1 MRPFLVKLLCCPVD
15 GGTLELIVFDQQKT
29 MVTEEQAHTLVKAG
43 YHSSDFETEIISGL
57 LLNVRKKFFYP
68 VFAGVPRMLTFS
80 HPLLDQFNHDFSS
93 KIELYSKE
101 GYRYAESE
109 SIPGE
114 KNVLASFSNEWTE
127 YGYSEEV
134 YWGQTTEVY
143 NGSLYATLS
152 NETQELKDKLVLE
165 VGIGSGGSA
174 NFMSKKFNCNLIG
187 VDLGYSVDV
196 AYKNFRNN
204 PFLHIVQASAFNLP
218 FRDNTFDFVY
228 SHGVIHHT
236 FNTRRAFSQLAKLPK
251 AGGRLYIWVYSFLN
265 EQRTLKRR
273 VIMLMERLIRPWCA
287 MLPGWMQTIVLTPI
301 APLYIFHQNAINND
315 SKTGM
320 ARYRWREAMHAAR
333 DRFTPKFI
341 HRHSEEEVSKWFLES
356 GYHTIRPL
364 SAKKLPDFVPVG
376 FFKNTGVEG
385 FKQE

>member
-1 MRPFLVKLLCCPVD
+1 MRPFLVKQLSCPAD
-15 GGTLELIVFDQQKT
+15 GGSLEMIVFDQEKRT
-29 MVTEEQAHTLVKAG
+29 LTEEQAAFIARSGNT
-43 YHSSDFETEIISGL
+43 SSDFETEIINGL

-68 VFAGVPRMLTFS
+68 VFAGVPRMLTFQ
-80 HPLLDQFNHDFSS
+80 HPLLDQFNQDFAT
-93 KIELYSKE
+93 KIEEYSKN
-101 GYRYAESE
+101 GYRYAEAE
-109 SIPGE
+109 AIPGE

-127 YGYSEEV
+127 YGYNEEV
-134 YWGQTTEVY
+134 YWGQTTTTY
-143 NGSLYATLS
+143 NESLFSTLN
-152 NETQELKDKLVLE
+152 NENQNLEDKLVLE

-196 AYKNFRNN
+196 AYKNFGSN

-251 AGGRLYIWVYSFLN
+251 ADGRLYIWVYSFLN

-273 VIMLMERLIRPWCA
+273 VIMLMERLIRPWNA
-287 MLPGWMQTIVLTPI
+287 VLPGWMQTIVLTPI
-301 APLYIFHQNAINND
+301 APLYIFHQNTVNND
-315 SKTGM
+315 AKTGM
-320 ARYRWREAMHAAR
+320 AKYRWREAMHAAR

-341 HRHSEEEVSKWFLES
+341 HRHSEEEVAKWFSES
-356 GYHTIRPL
+356 GYKNIRPL

-376 FFKNTGVEG
+376 FYKNTGVEG
-385 FKQE
+385 FKQ

>member
-1 MRPFLVKLLCCPVD
+1 MKPFLINHIVCLLDQEPLV
-15 GGTLELIVFDQQKT
+15 LKAFDQQSIKLT
-29 MVTEEQAHTLVKAG
+29 GEEIKQVTQKGFEKA
-43 YHSSDFETEIISGL
+43 DFETEIINGL
-57 LLNVRKKFFYP
+57 LLNERKKIMYP
-68 VFAGVPRMLTFS
+68 IYKGVPRLLLFI
-80 HPLLDQFNHDFSS
+80 HPLIDQFKREFDSALAPYFTQG
-93 KIELYSKE
+93 YSFPN
-101 GYRYAESE
+101 SD

-127 YGYSEEV
+127 YGYNEEV
-134 YWGQTTEVY
+134 YWGQTTTTY
-143 NGSLYATLS
+143 NESLFSTLH
-152 NETQELKDKLVLE
+152 NEQQDMENKLVLE

-196 AYKNFRNN
+196 AYKNFGSN
-204 PFLHIVQASAFNLP
+204 PFLQIVQASAFNLP

-236 FNTRRAFSQLAKLPK
+236 FNTRKAFGQLARLPK
-251 AGGRLYIWVYSFLN
+251 PGGRLYIWVYSFLN
-265 EQRTLKRR
+265 EQRTVKRK
-273 VIMLMERLIRPWCA
+273 VIMIMERLIRPWCA
-287 MLPGWMQTIVLTPI
+287 VLPGWLQTIVLTPI
-301 APLYIFHQNAINND
+301 APLYIFHQNTINND

-320 ARYRWREAMHAAR
+320 AKYRWREAMHAAR

-341 HRHSEEEVSKWFLES
+341 HRHSEEEVAKWFSES
-356 GYHTIRPL
+356 GYKNIRPL

-385 FKQE
+385 FKQ